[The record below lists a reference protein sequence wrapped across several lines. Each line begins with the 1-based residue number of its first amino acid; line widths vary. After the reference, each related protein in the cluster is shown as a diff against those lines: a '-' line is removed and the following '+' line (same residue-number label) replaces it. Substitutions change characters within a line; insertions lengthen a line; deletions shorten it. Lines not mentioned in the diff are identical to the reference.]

1 MDRINSFCDADVW
14 DGELPPHREI
24 LLTKV
29 QQAEGLVCLLTDKI
43 DAEIMSNAPNLRVIS
58 NYAAGF
64 DNIDL
69 AEATRRGIVVGNTPD
84 VLTETT
90 ADFTFAL
97 MMSAARR
104 IVEGERNVK
113 AGLWKTWGPM
123 TLLGRD
129 VHGATLGIV
138 GLGRIGTAVARRAM
152 GFGTKVLCYSHKRAQ
167 EKEDELGVEFVEFDR
182 LLEESDFITIH
193 VNLTPETHHLIAEEQ
208 LRKMK
213 RTCVLVNTS
222 RGQVVDTIALYNA
235 LREQRIAFAAL
246 DVTDPEPLPQNHP
259 LLTLENVIV
268 TPHIASASVA
278 TRTEMALMAADNLIA
293 GLQGK
298 MPPHAV
304 NPETLRGRVE
314 GS

>member
-1 MDRINSFCDADVW
+1 
-14 DGELPPHREI
+14 
-24 LLTKV
+24 
-29 QQAEGLVCLLTDKI
+29 
-43 DAEIMSNAPNLRVIS
+43 
-58 NYAAGF
+58 
-64 DNIDL
+64 
-69 AEATRRGIVVGNTPD
+69 
-84 VLTETT
+84 
-90 ADFTFAL
+90 
-97 MMSAARR
+97 
-104 IVEGERNVK
+104 
-113 AGLWKTWGPM
+113 
-123 TLLGRD
+123 
-129 VHGATLGIV
+129 
-138 GLGRIGTAVARRAM
+138 
-152 GFGTKVLCYSHKRAQ
+152 
-167 EKEDELGVEFVEFDR
+167 
-182 LLEESDFITIH
+182 
-193 VNLTPETHHLIAEEQ
+193 
-208 LRKMK
+208 
-213 RTCVLVNTS
+213 VLVNTS